1 MPNKKIIRSRIQFP
15 DTHCFIYKNKRF
27 PFKMCYFE
35 LCSKYFLQNSD
46 KFQLMQDI
54 ELLELLELHGEE
66 NHDELNIDEDTIKN
80 FIKYVQQ
87 EEISVD
93 HENVIFLHYL
103 SKRFEVDELEEDTKE
118 YIFSHQDELAIEIL
132 KGCQYDRTFD
142 EETYENIISNNFE
155 EYMKNEELTRL
166 PIPKIHRILTKYFN
180 NEPESIKYKEINEF
194 IEEVIDHQ
202 GRTASILLS
211 FIRIDESNIDFISNM
226 IEKYSE
232 RVDFEFIDFSVTKT
246 ILSVLKSQKE
256 AMKHLEEEKEEMK
269 ENDEHLKEE
278 ISRLR
283 TEFSSLRQTKDV
295 IISNLE
301 SKLET
306 SKETTTNLI
315 RSKEEEISSLI
326 TELTTIKNLKDEEIL
341 SLKSQI
347 YSLSIRIDCNE
358 MSKEGPGLLSQL
370 KYK

>member
-1 MPNKKIIRSRIQFP
+1 
-15 DTHCFIYKNKRF
+15 
-27 PFKMCYFE
+27 MCYFE

-66 NHDELNIDEDTIKN
+66 NHDELNIDEDTIQD